1 MCDVDCIGTTS
12 DGQAQTVAASYFDIF
27 ERRGG
32 VWKIA
37 RRKVKMYHFNPLPG
51 VTLSPPV

>member
-1 MCDVDCIGTTS
+1 MRN
-12 DGQAQTVAASYFDIF
+12 GQLQTVAASYFDIF

-37 RRKVKMYHFNPLPG
+37 HRKVKMYHFNPLSG
-51 VTLSPPV
+51 VTLSPPA